1 MKRPRTRA
9 RIVCLSIVGLVLG
22 CSRRVD
28 RGEGN
33 RSAAMPSA
41 GGAGPVFGLAPS
53 PGQREPQ
60 VRRAVAPTQLMADA
74 TSAYNAGLVLD
85 DDDVYLLTSRV
96 VYRLVPGA
104 KPQPIAIENGGMAAL
119 TRTGLISWAR
129 GAIWRTPKLG
139 GKAERVA
146 SLAHQPQFFMAAG
159 QDIAWLD
166 MPVHDEFLIQTLDGD
181 DIRTLF
187 YCPERIETAAMDAG
201 WVFFVRREGN
211 SWRIGSVSVHGG
223 DIRYGRLQNGP
234 TPAKLAVAGEVFYYD
249 LASGELR
256 RLSPDLSHEDV
267 LSKDLVC
274 SPIAVAAKIY
284 CPNAEG
290 LFALARQPGAK
301 STRVFPEPRRIAA
314 VAANTHM
321 LAWLS
326 DAGADRLSL
335 MAITLANDE

>member
-1 MKRPRTRA
+1 M
-9 RIVCLSIVGLVLG
+9 VCLSIAGLALG

-28 RGEGN
+28 LGEGN
-33 RSAAMPSA
+33 RSAAIPAA
-41 GGAGPVFGLAPS
+41 GGVRPVSALAAAPVR
-53 PGQREPQ
+53 REPQ

-85 DDDVYLLTSRV
+85 DDAVYLLTSRV

-104 KPQPIAIENGGMAAL
+104 KPQPIAIENGGTAAV
-119 TRTGLISWAR
+119 TRTDLIYWAR

-166 MPVHDEFLIQTLDGD
+166 MPVRNEFLIQTLDGRE
-181 DIRTLF
+181 IRTLF
-187 YCPERIETAAMDAG
+187 YCPERIEAAMMDAG
-201 WVFFVRREGN
+201 RVFFVKREGN
-211 SWRIGSVSVHGG
+211 SSWRIGSVSVHGG
-223 DIRYGRLQNGP
+223 EIRYASLQNGP

-274 SPIAVAAKIY
+274 SPVAVAAKIY
-284 CPNAEG
+284 CPNVEG
-290 LFALARQPGAK
+290 LFELARQPGAR

-314 VAANTHM
+314 VAANTRI

-335 MAITLANDE
+335 MTIPLASDEAQ